1 MPYSRGFYAAQWTEI
16 RNANPDLP
24 THSGYRRQPEH
35 VDCNYLGHRLP
46 EQPIYV
52 HMCFRGRGLLR
63 TVAVEAYT
71 SNAGH
76 ARWNN
81 AVAALNNAVAALNKA
96 DNLAQAGLIAEAEDN
111 WARRYCVIAPDL
123 AAEAVTPEVIKAMVT
138 KYRTFLEVLGVPR

>member
-1 MPYSRGFYAAQWTEI
+1 MPYTQGFYTAKWTGI

-24 THSGYRRQPEH
+24 THSGYHRQPEH

-76 ARWNN
+76 AGW
-81 AVAALNNAVAALNKA
+81 NNAVAALNKA
-96 DNLAQAGLIAEAEDN
+96 DNLAQAGLIAEADKN

-123 AAEAVTPEVIKAMVT
+123 AAEAVTPEVIEAMVK
-138 KYRTFLEVLGVPR
+138 KYRTFLEVLSVRP